1 MQDRTP
7 VGQGAASTTLW
18 VSLLASTLAERWV
31 FDMVIF
37 RLVRGHLAHG
47 GVVGWWHRRRRGEKR
62 SVARSSGRR
71 GGASAAAGGL
81 GGSSSHLHGQI
92 SDPIGLR
99 LHMGV
104 CWGTGDDG
112 SIGETRKSF
121 SGGRVGLRA
130 KMEEEQQILIYAPA
144 VTAVFPPL
152 TWFMQAQRC
161 RQHPQLPL
169 NPAFALTINIQQE
182 PGPDR

>member
-47 GVVGWWHRRRRGEKR
+47 GVVGRRHRRRRGEKR

-71 GGASAAAGGL
+71 GASAAAGGL
-81 GGSSSHLHGQI
+81 GGSSSHLHGQTP
-92 SDPIGLR
+92 DCIGLR
-99 LHMGV
+99 LNLGV
-104 CWGTGDDG
+104 CWGCGDDG

-121 SGGRVGLRA
+121 SGGRAGLRA
-130 KMEEEQQILIYAPA
+130 KKEEEQQILIS
-144 VTAVFPPL
+144 
-152 TWFMQAQRC
+152 Q
-161 RQHPQLPL
+161 
-169 NPAFALTINIQQE
+169 
-182 PGPDR
+182 

>member
-1 MQDRTP
+1 VQDRTP
-7 VGQGAASTTLW
+7 VGQGVASTTLW
-18 VSLLASTLAERWV
+18 VSLFASTLAERWV

-47 GVVGWWHRRRRGEKR
+47 GVVGWRHRRRRGEKR

-99 LHMGV
+99 LHIGV

-130 KMEEEQQILIYAPA
+130 KMEEEQQIFDLYSGRHGRFFMLQIIHMGWVSNSVCAMFILFDWLLICA
-144 VTAVFPPL
+144 VIT
-152 TWFMQAQRC
+152 
-161 RQHPQLPL
+161 
-169 NPAFALTINIQQE
+169 
-182 PGPDR
+182 